1 VITNVTNNV
10 EEITQYQGAH
20 ATDPV
25 ARNDGTPLQ
34 VGDLYFNTVINEL
47 KVWTGTA
54 WVPSSPGSITVQNFT
69 GTGAQTAFN
78 LASAPVAEN
87 NTQIYIDGVY
97 QQKDTYSV
105 SGATINFSTA
115 PPNLS
120 GIEVVTF
127 SIASLGTVD
136 SSNVSY
142 NQGGAGAVNTSV
154 QAKLQ
159 ESVSVK
165 DFGATG
171 DGVTDDTAA
180 IQAAIT
186 YLDTLGGGTIHVP
199 RGEYIISSTLDFRTA
214 SPANTGW
221 RLIGENREDC
231 IFSTSQDIV
240 LISHAEEF
248 HIEHMTLQQT
258 GTTKTG
264 IGLATPTTKQS
275 AYGMVSNVWFK
286 NFAFGIWWR
295 YSIWNSIRD
304 VATKSCGVGIRLS
317 RNEYKDQA
325 NANNGAP
332 GGWNLAPG
340 FFQNVNTLDNVL
352 FDGGEVG
359 LWASP
364 TCLVMNNV
372 TSQGQN
378 EDGSA
383 NTVAPVGVAGT
394 GFWLQNNG
402 NNTSKFGVIGNVG
415 NGIYTEY
422 TRQPIVCEYVDLII
436 NGGYFQGGTNP
447 APYPQVVKATGSTVE
462 LNNCSGSD
470 WFQYRVVSD
479 ASNIVG
485 GTGGAVTVGAQ
496 SLLNDGL
503 NYINGSTPGLAEI
516 KTYSVTGASTTT
528 IGTFKGSNETV
539 KVDVSA
545 IYDGFLPRSASFMVN
560 KTSGGY
566 LRVISATG
574 NSSDITCTLSGSNIQ
589 INTTGTLAYVINAFL
604 TFTRKMTGN
613 QDY

>member
-1 VITNVTNNV
+1 MSGFYEFDSPDTVRTTVFV
-10 EEITQYQGAH
+10 SDFRG
-20 ATDPV
+20 
-25 ARNDGTPLQ
+25 DGST
-34 VGDLYFNTVINEL
+34 
-47 KVWTGTA
+47 
-54 WVPSSPGSITVQNFT
+54 
-69 GTGAQTAFN
+69 TAFN
-78 LASAPVAEN
+78 LTSNPFSVN
-87 NTQIYIDGVY
+87 NTQVYIDGVY
-97 QQKDTYSV
+97 QEKTGYSV
-105 SGATINFSTA
+105 SGVVLTFSQA

-120 GIEVVTF
+120 TIEVTVLAAENVTLATT
-127 SIASLGTVD
+127 SADLVTYTPAASGALITDVQTELRKL
-136 SSNVSY
+136 SNSD
-142 NQGGAGAVNTSV
+142 GAVYTPAGTGAVATTV
-154 QAKLQ
+154 QTKLR

-165 DFGATG
+165 DFGAVG

-240 LISHAEEF
+240 LINHAEEF
-248 HIEHMTLQQT
+248 HIENMTLQQT

-402 NNTSKFGVIGNVG
+402 NDTSKFGVIGNVG

-485 GTGGAVTVGAQ
+485 FTGGAVTVGAQ

-516 KTYSVTGASTTT
+516 KTYSVTGASTTI

-545 IYDGFLPRSASFMVN
+545 IYDGYLPRSASFMVN
-560 KTSGGY
+560 KTSGGL

-589 INTTGTLAYVINAFL
+589 INTTGTLAYSINAFL

-613 QDY
+613 QNY